1 MEPERRSQVVVVLTS
16 RKGSPFRISV
26 CGEGDVAEMLA
37 NSPAAF
43 PRGSAAEKKEG
54 LMNSGQLISRTA
66 QAILQLKLLLDPFGE
81 KYLNERLIRH
91 IALIS

>member
-43 PRGSAAEKKEG
+43 PRGSAAEKKRGIDELG
-54 LMNSGQLISRTA
+54 TA
-66 QAILQLKLLLDPFGE
+66 NK
-81 KYLNERLIRH
+81 
-91 IALIS
+91 